1 MSQPGNAIFVR
12 AGSLL
17 YRPTSPKSA
26 GAVTYLPS
34 VAFAYLSPDAALVA
48 KPEMTPVPF
57 LCQRDLRILATSMT
71 GLIDL
76 CASGQFWPRTRSSVF
91 VFAARIA
98 QGERYDGV
106 AALQPGQSMPD
117 AVFLLSPGKSA
128 RRVAEAFQA

>member
-1 MSQPGNAIFVR
+1 MDQLGSAIVLH

-26 GAVTYLPS
+26 DSVTYLPNVS
-34 VAFAYLSPDAALVA
+34 FAYLSPAAALED

-76 CASGQFWPRTRSSVF
+76 CASDRFWPRTRSSVF

-98 QGERYDGV
+98 QRERYDGV
-106 AALQPGQSMPD
+106 TALLPGQGMPD
-117 AVFLLSPGKSA
+117 AVFLLSPEKAA